1 MFAIPGNDDSV
12 LIKDSETACA
22 QVFPG
27 HYQKPERMRWL
38 DALKATGIVMVVAV
52 HVATR
57 IDMSEV
63 NGDLIRYL
71 LGTIAVPLF
80 FVADGYVFSWKFTN
94 TAQLAYVSF
103 IKKSSMRLLV
113 PWAAFTVL
121 YTLFRIILEWLRLTR
136 ETVLLGNDLLGV
148 IQVIYLSG
156 VSPHMYFLLS
166 LFIIRLGTVGCSRML
181 RWPSWVWIGISIGY
195 IGLYHL
201 GQPKDWFLPGADP
214 ILLAFWGLQFYFL
227 GIVFQKTLSWLTYY
241 SMPLSLACVVAT
253 ISLRLFF
260 PESLVFVSQIFYLL
274 AACLM
279 LLWVTDKTRWSFSLG
294 EDTMGIYLLHAPYVV
309 WGVTMMV
316 LAIGSPF
323 PLIALVFSTGV
334 SVILSWIGAR
344 WMSRCA
350 AGRLLLG
357 QATAV
362 QKNT

>member
-1 MFAIPGNDDSV
+1 V
-12 LIKDSETACA
+12 LIRDPETACA
-22 QVFPG
+22 PMLPG
-27 HYQKPERMRWL
+27 QYEKPERMRWL

-63 NGDLIRYL
+63 NGDLIKYL
-71 LGTIAVPLF
+71 VGTIAVPLF
-80 FVADGYVFSWKFTN
+80 FVADGYVFSWKFAN
-94 TAQLAYVSF
+94 ASQFAYASF

-121 YTLFRIILEWLRLTR
+121 YTLLRVMLEWLRLTR
-136 ETVLLGNDLLGV
+136 ETVLLGNDLVGFM
-148 IQVIYLSG
+148 QVIYLSG
-156 VSPHMYFLLS
+156 ISPHMYFLLS
-166 LFIIRLGTVGCSRML
+166 LFMIRLGMGGCSKVL
-181 RWPSWVWIGISIGY
+181 RWPYWVWIGITIGY

-227 GIVFQKTLSWLTYY
+227 GIVFQKTLGRLTFYAV
-241 SMPLSLACVVAT
+241 PLFLVCVVAT
-253 ISLRLFF
+253 ISLRLLF
-260 PESLVFVSQIFYLL
+260 PDSLVFVSQIFYLL

-294 EDTMGIYLLHAPYVV
+294 KDTMGIYLLHAPYVV

-316 LAIGSPF
+316 AAMFSPS
-323 PLIALVFSTGV
+323 PLIALVYSTGV
-334 SVILSWIGAR
+334 SVVVSWVGAR
-344 WMSRCA
+344 WMSQCV

-357 QATAV
+357 QTTAD
-362 QKNT
+362 QKST

>member
-1 MFAIPGNDDSV
+1 V
-12 LIKDSETACA
+12 LIRDPETACA
-22 QVFPG
+22 PMLPG
-27 HYQKPERMRWL
+27 QYEKPERMRWL

-63 NGDLIRYL
+63 NGDLIKYL
-71 LGTIAVPLF
+71 VGTIAVPLF
-80 FVADGYVFSWKFTN
+80 FVADGYVLSWKFAN
-94 TAQLAYVSF
+94 ASQFAYASF

-121 YTLFRIILEWLRLTR
+121 YTLLRVMLEWLRLTR
-136 ETVLLGNDLLGV
+136 ETVLLGNDLVGFM
-148 IQVIYLSG
+148 QVIYLSG

-166 LFIIRLGTVGCSRML
+166 LFMIRLGMGGCSKVL
-181 RWPSWVWIGISIGY
+181 RWPYWVWIGITIGY

-227 GIVFQKTLSWLTYY
+227 GIVFQKTLGRLTFYAV
-241 SMPLSLACVVAT
+241 PLFLVCVVAT
-253 ISLRLFF
+253 ISLRLLF
-260 PESLVFVSQIFYLL
+260 PDSLVFVSQIFYLL

-316 LAIGSPF
+316 AAICSPF

-334 SVILSWIGAR
+334 SVVLSWIGAR

-350 AGRLLLG
+350 AGRLLFG
-357 QATAV
+357 QATAI